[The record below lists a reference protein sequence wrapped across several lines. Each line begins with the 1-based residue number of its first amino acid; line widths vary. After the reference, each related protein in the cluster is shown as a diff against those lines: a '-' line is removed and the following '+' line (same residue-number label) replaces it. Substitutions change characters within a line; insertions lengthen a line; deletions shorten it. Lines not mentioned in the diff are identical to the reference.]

1 MPVTV
6 AASEFGG
13 RIGENDMKR
22 ILILL
27 LCLGTLFAASGCASQ
42 QTVANAHVANAHVAY
57 AHVDAP
63 HPAHM
68 GRPNWL

>member
-13 RIGENDMKR
+13 RTDENDMKR
-22 ILILL
+22 ILIFL
-27 LCLGTLFAASGCASQ
+27 LCLSTLFAASGCASQ
-42 QTVANAHVANAHVAY
+42 QTVAD

-68 GRPNWL
+68 GRPDWL